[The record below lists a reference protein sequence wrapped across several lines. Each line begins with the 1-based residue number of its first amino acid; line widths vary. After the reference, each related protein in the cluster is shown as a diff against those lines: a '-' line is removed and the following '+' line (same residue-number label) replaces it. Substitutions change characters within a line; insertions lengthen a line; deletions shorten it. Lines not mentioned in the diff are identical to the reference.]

1 MCYYRIFLNRL
12 ADRLAELDARSGSDD
27 STSTRITPQQ
37 HSEPSRNING
47 NGAVT

>member
-1 MCYYRIFLNRL
+1 MRIAVPQNRL
-12 ADRLAELDARSGSDD
+12 TDRLAELDTRSGSDD

-37 HSEPSRNING
+37 HSEPARKMNG